1 MECYFCNCLY
11 CSKLLPPMTCICGE
25 TFKSLDSLAQHG
37 WDKTHLGLKC
47 IDCDKVFGNLL
58 CLDQHRIEEHRAC
71 LFCEERFCQRR
82 LLDFHM
88 EWIHPADLLKM
99 EKQKAEASGQEWTD
113 VIILRY
119 TQESTADII
128 ERQCVNTG
136 KIISRK
142 QRNRKDPF
150 LVDE

>member
-1 MECYFCNCLY
+1 MECYFCNWPY

-25 TFKSLDSLAQHG
+25 TFESLDSLAQHG

-47 IDCDKVFGNLL
+47 NDCDKVFGNLL
-58 CLDQHRIEEHRAC
+58 CLDQHRIEVHRTC
-71 LFCEERFCQRR
+71 SFCEESFCQRR

-88 EWIHPADLLKM
+88 EWIHPDNLLKM
-99 EKQKAEASGQEWTD
+99 EKQKAEASGQEWLD
-113 VIILRY
+113 VIILY
-119 TQESTADII
+119 TQESSADII

-142 QRNRKDPF
+142 QLNRKDPF
-150 LVDE
+150 LVYE